1 MFTHITHLII
11 ANSILLLG
19 LAISQITSNSAFVIG
34 GLVGYGV
41 SVAKMLVI
49 AYLED
54 RKNHEQHSTFQ
65 QPRVWTN

>member
-49 AYLED
+49 AYLEN
-54 RKNHEQHSTFQ
+54 RRTNEQHSTIQ
-65 QPRVWTN
+65 

>member
-1 MFTHITHLII
+1 MVTHITHLII

-19 LAISQITSNSAFVIG
+19 LAISHITSNSSFVIG

-49 AYLED
+49 AYLEN
-54 RKNHEQHSTFQ
+54 RKNHEQHSII
-65 QPRVWTN
+65 

>member
-1 MFTHITHLII
+1 MVTHITHLII

-49 AYLED
+49 AYLEN
-54 RKNHEQHSTFQ
+54 RKNNEQHSII
-65 QPRVWTN
+65 

>member
-54 RKNHEQHSTFQ
+54 RKNNEQHSII
-65 QPRVWTN
+65 